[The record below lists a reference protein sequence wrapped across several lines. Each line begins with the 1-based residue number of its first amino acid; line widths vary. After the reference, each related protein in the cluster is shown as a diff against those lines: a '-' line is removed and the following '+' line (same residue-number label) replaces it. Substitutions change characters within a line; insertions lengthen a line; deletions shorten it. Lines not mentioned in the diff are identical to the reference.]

1 MRVPSHRFGPFTLD
15 LTAYRLL
22 RDGAEVPV
30 SPRLIDLLRH
40 LVERPSALATKEE
53 LFAAIWPDV
62 IVTDNALTQAISDLR
77 QALGDS
83 ASRPTYIQTVARRG
97 YRFIAPVTPGEPVGG
112 TADAGAGPEPVG
124 GGTGGGIE
132 RGAPSAPAGGVS
144 APGASTGGH
153 GPRADDASL
162 AAAAPAGPGTPF
174 SLRPLRRARE
184 SSSLDATRAF
194 LEGRWRLEALD
205 IDLVP
210 EAISH
215 FQTAI
220 DHDPSF
226 AAAYVGLANALFWQ
240 YEASRDLNTPETPL
254 LKRAVDAA
262 RQAMALDSELPD
274 AHATLAFIL
283 VSAGKVEEAREAGRR
298 AVALD
303 PTYWAHHF
311 RLGHAAWGDERLRA
325 HEQALALY
333 PDFAFAHFQIA
344 MLYVARRELTLA
356 EQTLRQ
362 GIVVRDRH
370 QAHSERFPARG
381 LHWLL
386 GLVLMAQ
393 GDDKQAARQFEREL
407 ASAGGRLYAREFSI
421 AAQNALGMLALRQGD
436 AVQAADRFRQALA
449 RYDGHARSH
458 WGLAAALAAQGEAEA
473 AAGELTAAQAA
484 AEQLFRAG
492 RVAEAAVATSVG
504 DALQGR
510 GAEACARLATLLAAA
525 PPGFAGWTIPV
536 EPAFTPLQDRSDFQ
550 AVLATLAERAR

>member
-1 MRVPSHRFGPFTLD
+1 MRVPSYRFGPFTLD

-22 RDGAEVPV
+22 REGAEVPV

-97 YRFIAPVTPGEPVGG
+97 YRFIAPVTPGEADDPPGPSSPSAG
-112 TADAGAGPEPVG
+112 TAA
-124 GGTGGGIE
+124 TGE
-132 RGAPSAPAGGVS
+132 STPAV
-144 APGASTGGH
+144 
-153 GPRADDASL
+153 
-162 AAAAPAGPGTPF
+162 AAPVGPGTPF

-184 SSSLDATRAF
+184 SSSLEATRAF

-205 IDLVP
+205 IELVP

-240 YEASRDLNTPETPL
+240 YEASRDLNTPEAPL

-262 RQAMALDSELPD
+262 RQAMALDPELPD

-298 AVALD
+298 GVALD

-344 MLYVARRELTLA
+344 MVHVARRDLTLA

-393 GDDKQAARQFEREL
+393 GDDRQATRQFEREL

-421 AAQNALGMLALRQGD
+421 AAHNALGMLALRQGD
-436 AVQAADRFRQALA
+436 AVQAVDRFRQALA

-458 WGLAAALAAQGEAEA
+458 WGLAAALAAQGEADA
-473 AAGELTAAQAA
+473 AASELAAAQAA
-484 AEQLFRAG
+484 AEQLVRAG
-492 RVAEAAVATSVG
+492 RLAEAAVAASVG
-504 DALQGR
+504 DALHGR
-510 GAEACARLATLLAAA
+510 PAEACTRLAALLAAA
-525 PPGFAGWTIPV
+525 PPGFAGWTIPI
-536 EPAFTPLQDRSDFQ
+536 EPAFTPLQDRPDFQ
-550 AVLATLAERAR
+550 SILTTLAERAR